1 MSTAQAERTLEV
13 LAKHIIVCTKCPL
26 HESRINAV
34 PGDGKSSAR
43 VMLIG
48 EAPGRQEDEQ
58 GHPFVGAAGKFLD
71 QVLEGTKLDRKDLF
85 ITNTVKCRPPKNRAP
100 KGPEIEICTS
110 DYLFNQIEAI
120 DPKLIM
126 LLGGIALKAV
136 LGLKT
141 VTEARGKVIK
151 KDGRK
156 YIVAYHPAAGF
167 YNRGLSEKIKED
179 FDLLRRE
186 IQKL

>member
-1 MSTAQAERTLEV
+1 TARATMER
-13 LAKHIIVCTKCPL
+13 LAKQIIVCTKCPL
-26 HESRINAV
+26 HESRTHAV
-34 PGDGKSSAR
+34 PGDGKSDAK

-71 QVLEGTKLDRKDLF
+71 QVLDGTKLDRNDLF
-85 ITNTVKCRPPKNRAP
+85 ITNTVKCRPPKNRPP

-110 DYLFNQIEAI
+110 NYLFHQIELI

-126 LLGGIALKAV
+126 VLGGIAAKAV
-136 LGLKT
+136 LGIKN
-141 VTEARGKVIK
+141 VSESRGKVIR

-156 YIVAYHPAAGF
+156 YIVAYHP
-167 YNRGLSEKIKED
+167 
-179 FDLLRRE
+179 
-186 IQKL
+186 